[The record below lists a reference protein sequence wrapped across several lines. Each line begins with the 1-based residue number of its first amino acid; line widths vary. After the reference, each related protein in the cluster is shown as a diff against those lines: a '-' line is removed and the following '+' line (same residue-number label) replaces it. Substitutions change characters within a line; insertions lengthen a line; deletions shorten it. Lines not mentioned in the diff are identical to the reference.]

1 MGRFLRRVHH
11 ALHRERLERELDE
24 EMAAHREMMPPERRA
39 TFGAAA
45 QLHDARR
52 DVWGWRWLDH
62 LRHDLIYGARGFRRD
77 RRFALPAVG
86 AIVLAVG
93 AATAVFSV
101 VDRSLFRP
109 LPYTERRNALDLVG
123 LIVLRTPALVLLGA

>member
-1 MGRFLRRVHH
+1 
-11 ALHRERLERELDE
+11 
-24 EMAAHREMMPPERRA
+24 MPPERRA

-93 AATAVFSV
+93 QRRRYSAWWIAACSGRCRT
-101 VDRSLFRP
+101 
-109 LPYTERRNALDLVG
+109 RRG
-123 LIVLRTPALVLLGA
+123 TGWCR